1 MIGRV
6 RGGLPPDGAVT
17 VQAPAKVN
25 LTLHVTGRRD
35 DGYHLLDSLVVFAG
49 VHDRLTIAPAD
60 GLSLEVGGPHGRLLG
75 QAQGD
80 DNIILRAARALAEAT
95 GCPAGAR
102 ITLHKALPVAA
113 GVGGGSADAAAA
125 LLGLCRLWDVC
136 LPEPEMRALAARLGA
151 DVPVC
156 LRGRPTVV
164 GGVGERLSDA
174 PPLPAAWLVLVNPG
188 VPLSTPAVFKAR
200 SGPFSDAAPLAEAP
214 RDAAALAAALAERRN
229 DLTTAAL
236 SLAPEIGTVLAA
248 LSVLPGC
255 LLARMSGSG
264 ATCWGLFATEYDA
277 HAAARTLRSG
287 HAGWWVAA
295 APLLAET
302 DPFTPHH

>member
-1 MIGRV
+1 MIDQG
-6 RGGLPPDGAVT
+6 RGGLLPDGAIT

-49 VHDRLTIAPAD
+49 VHDRLTIAPAED
-60 GLSLEVGGPHGRLLG
+60 LSLDVGGPNGGLLG
-75 QAQGD
+75 PASGD

-95 GCPAGAR
+95 GHAAGAR

-125 LLGLCRLWDVC
+125 LLGLCRLWGVG
-136 LPEPEMRALAARLGA
+136 LPEPDMLALAGRLGA

-156 LRGRPTVV
+156 LRGRATTV
-164 GGVGERLSDA
+164 GGVGEHLSDA
-174 PPLPAAWLVLVNPG
+174 PALPAAWLVLVNPG

-200 SGPFSDAAPLAEAP
+200 SGPFSAPAPLAKAP

-229 DLTTAAL
+229 DLTAAAL
-236 SLAPEIGTVLAA
+236 SLAPEIGTVLTA
-248 LSVLPGC
+248 LSALPGC

-264 ATCWGLFATEYDA
+264 ATCWGLFATEHAA
-277 HAAARTLRSG
+277 HAAARTLR
-287 HAGWWVAA
+287 AGQEEWWIAA
-295 APLLAET
+295 APLLAES
-302 DPFTPHH
+302 DPFFTAH